1 MQNFSLRY
9 WCEIFY
15 LICIN
20 SLKALRQDPPSQ
32 SDIYWLAGW
41 TWLLRQFKIS
51 AWVRFRCRSC
61 ISPRNSRASNW
72 VPRPENWKCIS
83 PEKLWAIFIHQ
94 QFRHIF
100 HDFEYH
106 IARFCLG
113 EREMEIRSIAW
124 RKELNVRVLCRAPGG
139 SIATILWLVHTLNN
153 VASCHDRIIA
163 VGGALIQFLSQATH
177 FIKIQIQTRLEISLV
192 IRIWLFWGSAEPG
205 KSEKV

>member
-9 WCEIFY
+9 SCEIFY

-51 AWVRFRCRSC
+51 AWVRFRCRGC

-83 PEKLWAIFIHQ
+83 PEKLWAIFIHP

-100 HDFEYH
+100 HDFEH
-106 IARFCLG
+106 RIARFCLG
-113 EREMEIRSIAW
+113 RKGNGNSPSLQSRSHRGKSSTCGFYAERPAAQSR
-124 RKELNVRVLCRAPGG
+124 LFYDLY
-139 SIATILWLVHTLNN
+139 ILW
-153 VASCHDRIIA
+153 IM
-163 VGGALIQFLSQATH
+163 
-177 FIKIQIQTRLEISLV
+177 
-192 IRIWLFWGSAEPG
+192 
-205 KSEKV
+205 